1 MKKLG
6 IVGGMGPLAGCE
18 FYRILIEATPA
29 SCDQEH
35 FDVLLSGHA
44 SIPDR
49 TTAIESKNSA
59 PLVAAIGEDLD
70 LFAGNGI
77 ALVAIPCNTSHTF
90 YEELASISRVPI
102 FNMVKNAVV
111 EMKDKFGNRPV
122 TLFSTRGTYS
132 SEVYGKYATAVGLDL
147 RYPTAEDQEEVM
159 RAIYHVKS
167 TQEVRIP
174 WLDPLLDK
182 YTQNDGLVLF
192 ACTELSVLDILPQHK
207 NNVADSMTMMALAV
221 VKLMTA
227 ADPDFDTMLP
237 RYTGGPTSL
246 DAAADNDVT

>member
-6 IVGGMGPLAGCE
+6 IIGGMGPLAGCE
-18 FYRILIEATPA
+18 FYRMLIEATPA

-35 FDVLLSGHA
+35 FDVILSGHA

-49 TTAIESKNSA
+49 TEAIESGNSA

-70 LFAGNGI
+70 LFSRNGI
-77 ALVAIPCNTSHTF
+77 ALVTIPCNTSHTF
-90 YEELASISRVPI
+90 YEELASISSVPI

-111 EMKDKFGNRPV
+111 ELKEKFGERPV
-122 TLFSTRGTYS
+122 TLFSTRGTYR
-132 SEVYGKYATAVGLDL
+132 SEVYSKYAQAAGLDL
-147 RYPTAEDQEEVM
+147 RYPTKEDREAVM

-182 YTQNDGLVLF
+182 YTQNGGLVLF
-192 ACTELSVLDILPQHK
+192 ACTELSVLDILPEHK
-207 NNVADSMTMMALAV
+207 HNVADAMTMMALAV

-237 RYTGGPTSL
+237 RYTGAP
-246 DAAADNDVT
+246 DAIGKNGRQ